1 MLAIDGTATAEDLQA
16 VLPTPDRRQ
25 RGAVAVIECFQE
37 IPCNPC
43 ADACP
48 RGAITMPDNIS
59 QRPVFDPDKCNGC
72 GICVGRCPGLAIFVV
87 DYSYGDET
95 ALMKIPYEFRPLPQV
110 GDSVTALDRQGAAVG
125 PAHVVKVQ
133 EQKNRTTI
141 LWLTVSAA
149 MAATV
154 RNIRLMEEVLA

>member
-43 ADACP
+43 ADACL
-48 RGAITMPDNIS
+48 RGAITMPENIS
-59 QRPVFDPDKCNGC
+59 QRPAFDPDKCNGC

-87 DYSYGDET
+87 DYSYDEDT
-95 ALMKIPYEFRPLPQV
+95 ALLKIPYEFRPLPQA
-110 GDSVTALDRQGAAVG
+110 GDIVTALDRQGGDVRSARE
-125 PAHVVKVQ
+125 VKVQ

-141 LWLTVSAA
+141 LWLAVPAD
-149 MAATV
+149 MAATI
-154 RNIRLMEEVLA
+154 RNIRLTGEVRT

>member
-16 VLPTPDRRQ
+16 VLPTPDRRR

-48 RGAITMPDNIS
+48 RGAITMPENIS

-72 GICVGRCPGLAIFVV
+72 GVCVGRCPGLAIFVV
-87 DYSYGDET
+87 DYSYGEDT
-95 ALMKIPYEFRPLPQV
+95 ALLKIPYEFRPLPQA

-125 PAHVVKVQ
+125 SARVVKVQ

-141 LWLTVSAA
+141 LWLAVTAA
-149 MAATV
+149 MATAV
-154 RNIRLMEEVLA
+154 RNIRLSGEVRA